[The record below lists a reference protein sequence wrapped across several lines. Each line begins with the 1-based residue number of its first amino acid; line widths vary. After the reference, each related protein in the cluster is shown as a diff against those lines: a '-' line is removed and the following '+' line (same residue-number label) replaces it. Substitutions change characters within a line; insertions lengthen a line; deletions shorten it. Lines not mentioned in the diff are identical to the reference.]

1 MAMTTLQI
9 AQPARLP
16 HPPITG
22 PSAWTGAE
30 MRVRSDWIR
39 PFTPREVAE
48 IDAAIEAVQ
57 AKGLDIADV
66 TAKDFP
72 LPTLG
77 PALLAIRDQV
87 LNGRG
92 FILLRGLP
100 VERYDVAAAATAY
113 FGIGAHLGKAR
124 SQNAKGHL
132 LGHVL
137 DLGMDVK
144 DPNVRVYQT
153 RERQTFHTD
162 SCDIVG
168 LLCLKTAKSG
178 GLSSLVSSMTIY
190 NRMAAAHPDLLLRL
204 CRPMTTDRRG
214 EVPEGEKPYFAL
226 PVFNSYQGHL
236 SVIYARRY
244 IESAQRFP
252 EVPRLTADDM
262 AALDELDRLAN
273 DDGLRLDMELRAGD
287 IQLVH
292 NHTILH
298 DRTEFVDWPEPERK
312 RHLLRLWLSPPVG
325 RPLPPAY
332 AARYGSVAIG
342 DRGGI
347 ICRGTRLHAPLEPV

>member
-1 MAMTTLQI
+1 MTTI
-9 AQPARLP
+9 AATVAAVQ
-16 HPPITG
+16 HPLHRPITG
-22 PSAWTGAE
+22 PSAWTGAQ
-30 MRVRSDWIR
+30 MRRRDDWIR
-39 PFTPREVAE
+39 PFTAPELAE
-48 IDAAIEAVQ
+48 IDAALATVR
-57 AKGLDIADV
+57 AKGLDIADI
-66 TAKDFP
+66 TAGNFP
-72 LPTLG
+72 LATLG
-77 PALLAIRDQV
+77 PALLAIRDEV

-100 VERYDVAAAATAY
+100 VERYDMAGAATVY
-113 FGIGAHLGKAR
+113 FGIGAYLGKAR
-124 SQNAKGHL
+124 SQNAQGHL
-132 LGHVL
+132 LGHVRDQGL
-137 DLGMDVK
+137 DVK

-178 GLSSLVSSMTIY
+178 GLGSIVSSMTIY
-190 NRMAAAHPDLLLRL
+190 NRMAAEHPDLLLRL

-214 EVPEGEKPYFAL
+214 EVPEGERPYFAL
-226 PVFNSYQGHL
+226 PVFNSHAGHL

-244 IESAQRFP
+244 IESGQRFP
-252 EVPRLTADDM
+252 EVPRLTPQDL
-262 AALDELDRLAN
+262 AALDEFDRLAN
-273 DDGLRLDMELRAGD
+273 DDELRLDMEFRPGD
-287 IQLVH
+287 MQFVH

-298 DRTEFVDWPEPERK
+298 DRTEYVDWPEPERK

-347 ICRGTRLHAPLEPV
+347 ICHGTRPHAPLEPV